1 MFLKEGKMWWVFCHV
16 PLSMGT
22 LCGQVSGEEVGFYCV
37 IFLVSSSVQQCIF
50 QEADHCML
58 KKQP

>member
-1 MFLKEGKMWWVFCHV
+1 MWWVFCHV